1 MCFARRPRPAD
12 PVRKNCFDE
21 VNRIPGSTRSGGV
34 TIPLQRAAPPAL
46 PEQAT
51 DFVDWVVDH
60 QRSLLAFAQ
69 LVSGDSHTA
78 EDLVQIALAK
88 AYLRWPKLTA
98 PGAHPLAYIRQ
109 IIVNE
114 NVSIWRRAWKRR
126 EHSTDRVPEIAT
138 QTNQIDTTW
147 ALVQALP
154 LRQRTAIALRYYA
167 DLSVSETA
175 STMGCSVGSVKTHTS
190 RGMAKL
196 KELISAQGGP
206 DHD

>member
-1 MCFARRPRPAD
+1 M
-12 PVRKNCFDE
+12 PV
-21 VNRIPGSTRSGGV
+21 PSRSGGV
-34 TIPLQRAAPPAL
+34 TIPLQRAAPPAS
-46 PEQAT
+46 T
-51 DFVDWVVDH
+51 DPAADFAGWVTDH

-69 LVSGDSHTA
+69 LVSGDAHAA
-78 EDLVQIALAK
+78 EDLVQVALAK
-88 AYLRWPKLTA
+88 AYLRWPRLTV
-98 PGAHPLAYIRQ
+98 PGGHPLAYIRQ

-114 NVSIWRRAWKRR
+114 NISIWRRAWKRR
-126 EHSTDRVPEIAT
+126 EYSTDQLPEIAT
-138 QTNQIDTTW
+138 QSNQIDTTW

-175 STMGCSVGSVKTHTS
+175 TTMGCSVGSVKTHTS